1 MTHTYDLIEPKFRRK
16 EENKT
21 EKKRN
26 KQTVSLRR
34 LFCISSY
41 LLSISLSLLAIS
53 ELRRKLVT
61 NFSRFAFWDCFAGRF
76 ITRWRARAVT
86 RVKRFCWK
94 NEIFQEQS
102 YPDRLSNVRK
112 LCSNGGFLVEEE
124 KYRVTEQS

>member
-1 MTHTYDLIEPKFRRK
+1 MKQREDLWPFSNFVLIFITPFDWL
-16 EENKT
+16 N
-21 EKKRN
+21 
-26 KQTVSLRR
+26 
-34 LFCISSY
+34 FI
-41 LLSISLSLLAIS
+41 LAIS